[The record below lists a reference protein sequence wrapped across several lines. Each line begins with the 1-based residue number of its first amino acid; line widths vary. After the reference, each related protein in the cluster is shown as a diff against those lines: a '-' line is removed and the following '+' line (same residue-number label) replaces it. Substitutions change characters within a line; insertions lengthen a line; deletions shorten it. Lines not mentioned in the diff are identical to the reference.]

1 MNYKDRFQKASK
13 GLKKSIVSL
22 LGDVRTKSGAL
33 RASINEL
40 GKALSRL
47 QALAKKHH
55 QSFASVVEDAP
66 ISIPRRTAYRYVELY
81 NAAATSGVA
90 ALVEQAGFD
99 PAQKRIVKKISKL
112 GIKRVRRMSPVQL
125 AEKLEKGA
133 KTRTLLQKL
142 YDAVRQ
148 AGRAYIKYAESKG
161 TKLSL
166 SEANSEML
174 ELIHPMLRRIH
185 KLQVVAKK
193 AA

>member
-1 MNYKDRFQKASK
+1 MNYKERFQKASK

-22 LGDVRTKSGAL
+22 LGEVTSKSRSL

-40 GKALSRL
+40 GAALSKL

-55 QSFASVVEDAP
+55 QSFATVVEDAP

-99 PAQKRIVKKISKL
+99 PAQRRVVKKISKL
-112 GIKRVRRMSPVQL
+112 GIKRIRRMSPVQL

-133 KTRTLLQKL
+133 KKQNPRALFVRALKTYVRYLSSQGFNFPEIESRIEQLMGN
-142 YDAVRQ
+142 AVAPR
-148 AGRAYIKYAESKG
+148 
-161 TKLSL
+161 L
-166 SEANSEML
+166 
-174 ELIHPMLRRIH
+174 
-185 KLQVVAKK
+185 VKK